1 MTQNATP
8 HSQGIDSIRVIGNY
22 ANTLKIVEHMG
33 LSVTIASKNSPVSQ
47 TINNLLKK
55 EVYDPHK
62 TRYKVEKFSPVVEV
76 VKLTKGKSVSNYM
89 IITKNIPLLFD
100 HAVKHKVKK
109 DNFCLIVFTGLHQP
123 NKKIESEAVKLMKM
137 FLKRKAFKLQ
147 SIDLAIDYQSKE
159 PINKEGLES
168 FTRHLEPYSK
178 HGVTMPPNKAT
189 SYYINKVEHFSIS
202 RILCYDKYKKAK
214 QQKESIPTE
223 WKEWKRLEITLT
235 FDVTSKDNRGFIEYL
250 KLIELDEILEV
261 FQKISKKAKIKKY
274 SHEFLEYQLSS
285 FIDNRF
291 MNNRESREKFNS
303 VEALEH
309 YRTSNFRRY
318 IIQI

>member
-8 HSQGIDSIRVIGNY
+8 HSQGIDTIRVIGNY
-22 ANTLKIVEHMG
+22 ANTLKIVERMG
-33 LSVTIASKNSPVSQ
+33 LSVTIANKNSPTSQ

-55 EVYDPHK
+55 EAYDPHK

-89 IITKNIPLLFD
+89 IIIRNIPLLFD
-100 HAVKHKVKK
+100 HSIKHKVKK
-109 DNFCLIVFTGLHQP
+109 DNFCLIVFAGLHQP
-123 NKKIESEAVKLMKM
+123 NKKIESEAMKLMKT
-137 FLKRKAFKLQ
+137 FLKRKTFKLQ

-159 PINKEGLES
+159 AINKEGLES
-168 FTRHLEPYSK
+168 FKQRLEPYSK
-178 HGVTMPPNKAT
+178 RGVTMPPNKAT
-189 SYYINKVEHFSIS
+189 SYYINKVEHFTIS

-214 QQKESIPTE
+214 QQKEKIPIE
-223 WKEWKRLEITLT
+223 WNEWKRLEITLT
-235 FDVTSKDNRGFIEYL
+235 FDIMSKNNRGFIDYL
-250 KLIELDEILEV
+250 NLIELNEILEV
-261 FQKISKKAKIKKY
+261 FQEIYKKAKIKNY
-274 SHEFLEYQLSS
+274 SHTFLEYQLSS

-291 MNNRESREKFNS
+291 MNNRESKEQFNS

-318 IIQI
+318 VLS